1 MPYSFVRYN
10 FPSCITAFNPISL
23 ITQIKY
29 LSENQT
35 ASRKRS
41 FYWGTKAL
49 LLLLLFLL
57 LTGPIFVLET
67 VKVADV
73 YFSILYDFCK
83 PVIIHPI

>member
-41 FYWGTKAL
+41 FYLYFIQCAC
-49 LLLLLFLL
+49 FLTM
-57 LTGPIFVLET
+57 LTFNFRINVLET

>member
-57 LTGPIFVLET
+57 LTGPIFYPVCLFSYN
-67 VKVADV
+67 VDV
-73 YFSILYDFCK
+73 QLSHQRFGDGQSS
-83 PVIIHPI
+83 